1 MGAGGVKNFSVGICH
16 GAPSTA
22 HSSCFFFVDNFIIA
36 QEMCELSTQTQ
47 EIINWIHDKVICCG
61 IRLYAAD
68 YTRQLKLCTKLHNTD
83 PDICDL

>member
-1 MGAGGVKNFSVGICH
+1 MYCLDFREKIDLDISYES
-16 GAPSTA
+16 ST
-22 HSSCFFFVDNFIIA
+22 SSLFFVDSFIIA
-36 QEMCELSTQTQ
+36 QEMCEMSTQTQ
-47 EIINWIHDKVICCG
+47 EIIYWIHDKVICFG